1 MFTVTEQ
8 GCGYGTQHETLEEA
22 IARVQQIENKRRI
35 DRTGPVSV
43 IDPDGYLI
51 PRKSLPVSRSL

>member
-1 MFTVTEQ
+1 
-8 GCGYGTQHETLEEA
+8 
-22 IARVQQIENKRRI
+22 VQQIENKRRI